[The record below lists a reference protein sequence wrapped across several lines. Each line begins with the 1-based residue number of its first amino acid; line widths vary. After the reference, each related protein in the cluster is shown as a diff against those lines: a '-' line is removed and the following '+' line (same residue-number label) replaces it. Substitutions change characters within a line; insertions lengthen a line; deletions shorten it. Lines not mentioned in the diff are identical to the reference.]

1 MHDFAT
7 YFLGNARAN
16 SQRVN
21 ELLNEVRTISIK
33 KSTVLQERGDDLKHA
48 YFVKSGLL
56 RSFTV
61 DEKGKEHI
69 FMFAPEGWIIS
80 DIQST
85 ASQSPAILTID
96 SLEDSVVQVIR
107 SDIFEELVNL
117 HMGNEPE
124 FARLELNRLLR
135 RIGVLQK
142 RVLLM
147 LSASATERYHE
158 FVSTYPNLQQRVSQ
172 KSLASYLGITPEAL
186 SRLRVELIKNQRK
199 V

>member
-21 ELLNEVRTISIK
+21 ALLNEVRTISIK

-172 KSLASYLGITPEAL
+172 KSIASYLGITPEAL

>member
-1 MHDFAT
+1 
-7 YFLGNARAN
+7 
-16 SQRVN
+16 VN
-21 ELLNEVRTISIK
+21 TLLNEVRTISIK

-96 SLEDSVVQVIR
+96 ALEDTVVQVIR

-172 KSLASYLGITPEAL
+172 KSIASYLGITPEAL

>member
-21 ELLNEVRTISIK
+21 TLLNEVRTISIK

-96 SLEDSVVQVIR
+96 ALEDTVVQVIR

-158 FVSTYPNLQQRVSQ
+158 FISTYPNLQQRVSQ
-172 KSLASYLGITPEAL
+172 KSIASYLGITPEAL

>member
-21 ELLNEVRTISIK
+21 ALLNEVRTISIK

-96 SLEDSVVQVIR
+96 ALEDTVVQVIR
-107 SDIFEELVNL
+107 SDVFEELVNL

-172 KSLASYLGITPEAL
+172 KSIASYLGITPEAL

>member
-172 KSLASYLGITPEAL
+172 KSIASYLGITPEAL